1 MNQNDLALFDELT
14 KDREENARFLAKKS
28 MKGVKPITIDK
39 YTDQAHFIYE
49 LLQNADDA
57 HATSACFRLSSERLI
72 FVHNGTRHF
81 TLSSVQTE
89 DGDINAITSVG
100 NSSKKSNTIGKFG
113 VGFKAVFQ
121 YTDTPHI
128 YNPTFNFKI
137 EDFIV
142 PRLLQ
147 EDFPGRAKDETL
159 FVFPFDNP
167 EKPAAEAYQDIREK
181 LMSLTAPLL
190 FLTHLQTISYQ
201 LEDGTSG
208 QYDKTTLKHRTFDT
222 TTAELLALN
231 HSHGTSQQDRL
242 WLFSRQDDSDRRYAV
257 GFFLDK
263 NGQLCPTDEP
273 AFCFFPTKEV
283 TGLNFILH
291 APFLLTKSREGIMAG
306 NQHNEQMVAL
316 LANLAADSLE
326 YLRDLSRDTPSPLIN
341 DTILNIIPVDAS
353 KFSSPSNKSR
363 ISFYPIFDAI
373 RNKMMTA
380 ELLPSTDGYVTAQD
394 AYWADVPQLTQLF
407 SNEQLA
413 DITDNANAHWVFTS
427 LGRSSLQNS
436 NHILFDYI
444 DQHLVRTFITD
455 EIIVRGRNADYAMA
469 RGIKTSESIRGI
481 TPSFIEAQQITWLHT
496 FYKWMSETARRL
508 KIAETIP
515 IFLNQQRKATSAKN
529 EKGHYIL
536 FLHDESNLGYD
547 CVLPE
552 LLTNRDTASFIT
564 ALGIKEPALKDQ
576 IYNFILRQYNDNQ
589 CIGDPDQHFQIFFR
603 YFCECQNSGNELDKF
618 IVDIK
623 DKMFLRYYTEEGEN
637 GFSEGNRLYISST
650 PLKRYFSGKISTRYI
665 DIQKYHQL
673 ISDKPKDT
681 LDMFLRR
688 LDVSTF
694 IRQHEVVD
702 YFPRTDNKC
711 SLDHP
716 IDGLL
721 ELIQKVS
728 ESKDNKLSLFLWN
741 QLCVFSRTPNHGKS
755 IYSEIENMNM
765 LELSSV
771 KIYIKRQN
779 SYCRFKE
786 QLRVPTQTLISLRQQ
801 PWLVNDQGEFVSAEH
816 VTKNHL
822 HAQYDQNEASGLME
836 LLGLKDCLP
845 SEIPAQVDSHLTQE
859 QRDKIAW
866 ADQIL
871 ELGIKSQDDINDF
884 LEYRKRREARK
895 ENRRERTDSSVSPEE
910 DDSERLDLMALL
922 DDTGSHSGD
931 SSTDERPPA
940 AARQSR
946 SSHRATARVLKDIV
960 QQVQTLRQ
968 QPTPHTETAP
978 DHDDEDEY
986 LPVPVDFS
994 KRIQRSSTSL
1004 AHEIDHLTQLETLQ
1018 EEAFRLTRDSKYSLA
1033 WFRKLLEMECIHS
1046 SEAQAYSQEI
1056 FISFAQ
1062 AVREPGTKRVIIL
1075 SQPSRGIPQ
1084 FLEELTGVDLVLH
1097 MGEQQKQIPI
1107 DVACVQ
1113 SYTLKVKVKRDV
1125 DIESLDFSSVTAAI
1139 INATSPAFL
1148 LEELKNRFAELTYP
1162 ETYNLKEHLCPN
1174 LEFVFGPPGTGKTT
1188 YLVSNTIIPAMRQSG
1203 PCHMLVLTPTNKSAD
1218 VLTRKIMEQCPED
1231 IPCTDWLVRFGTTS
1245 DELIEQSPV
1254 FRDKTLDIRNLK
1266 RSVTVT
1272 TIARF
1277 AYDFFMPEKQRL
1289 YLRDL
1294 NWDLMVID
1302 EASMIPLHT
1311 IILPLYL
1318 KTPSKFIIAGDPF
1331 QIEPITTID
1340 LWRNENI
1347 YTLTELQ
1354 SFTHPTTKPHNYPV
1368 TTLTTQYR
1376 SIPDIGVIYSK
1387 LAYGGILKHAREADS
1402 QLPISLGNGT
1412 QLDTLNIIRFPVKKY
1427 ESVYRAKRLHQSSC
1441 YHIYSALLVFEYVCH
1456 LVRTIDKHNPD
1467 ICLRIGIIAPY
1478 RAQADMM
1485 DRLMSSVRLPE
1496 RLKVLVGTIHS
1507 FQGDECDIIFA
1518 VLNTPPNLSD
1528 SQRIF
1533 LNKLNILN
1541 VSLSRAR
1548 DYLFLVMP
1556 DEDTEGM
1563 DCLALLRKIEHLLKA
1578 TGACR
1583 EVSSASLEEE
1593 IFQDAHFLE
1602 NNVFSTSHQMVNVY
1616 GLPDKRYEIRSED
1629 NAVDIQLHG

>member
-147 EDFPGRAKDETL
+147 EDFPGHVQDETL

-291 APFLLTKSREGIMAG
+291 APFLLTESREGIIAG
-306 NQHNEQMVAL
+306 EKHNEQMVAL

-326 YLRDLSRDTPSPLIN
+326 YLRDLSRDTPSPLVN
-341 DTILNIIPVDAS
+341 DTILNIIPVDTS

-380 ELLPSTDGYVTAQD
+380 ELLPSTDGYVTARD

-436 NHILFDYI
+436 NRILFDYI
-444 DQHLVRTFITD
+444 DQNLVRTFITD

-481 TPSFIEAQQITWLHT
+481 TSSFIEAQQITWLHT
-496 FYKWMSETARRL
+496 FYKWMSETTRRL

-552 LLTNRDTASFIT
+552 LLTNRDTASFIK

-589 CIGDPDQHFQIFFR
+589 CVGDPDQHFQIFFR
-603 YFCECQNSGNELDKF
+603 YFCECPHVGNDFEQF
-618 IVDIK
+618 INDIK
-623 DKMFLRYYTEEGEN
+623 DKIFIHYYTQEGEK
-637 GFSEGNRLYISST
+637 GYAQGKELYFGSES
-650 PLKRYFSGKISTRYI
+650 LKQYFSGKNSAKFV
-665 DIQKYHQL
+665 DIIKYYQL
-673 ISDKPKDT
+673 FDGTARNTLHSFLQQLGVSDT
-681 LDMFLRR
+681 
-688 LDVSTF
+688 
-694 IRQHEVVD
+694 IRQLTRRKEGTSPFSN
-702 YFPRTDNKC
+702 YEM
-711 SLDHP
+711 SLEYP
-716 IDGLL
+716 IDGLQQ
-721 ELIQKVS
+721 LIHKVS
-728 ESKDNKLSLFLWN
+728 DSQDVSLSRCLWTYLCLFSQN
-741 QLCVFSRTPNHGKS
+741 
-755 IYSEIENMNM
+755 NM
-765 LELSSV
+765 LNIAKD
-771 KIYIKRQN
+771 KIIFRRRSIRYN
-779 SYCRFKE
+779 WKE
-786 QLRVPTQTLISLRQQ
+786 VSRKPSDILTDLRQQ

-822 HAQYDQNEASGLME
+822 HAQYDQNAALGLME

-845 SEIPAQVDSHLTQE
+845 SEIPALVDSHLTQE

-866 ADQIL
+866 ADQML

-922 DDTGSHSGD
+922 DDTSSHSGD

-968 QPTPHTETAP
+968 QPTPSAETDP

-1004 AHEIDHLTQLETLQ
+1004 AREIDHLTQLETLQ

-1056 FISFAQ
+1056 FIAFAQ

-1084 FLEELTGVDLVLH
+1084 FLEELTGIDLVLH
-1097 MGEQQKQIPI
+1097 MGEQQKRIPI

-1203 PCHMLVLTPTNKSAD
+1203 PCHMLVLTPTNKSSD

-1254 FRDKTLDIRNLK
+1254 FRDKTFDIRSLK

-1289 YLRDL
+1289 YLREL

-1376 SIPDIGVIYSK
+1376 SIPDIGDIYSR

-1402 QLPISLGNGT
+1402 QRPISLGNGT